1 MHTRTLKTKILETS
15 PPTAQFHDKIT
26 KVIFSQIKRK
36 SSIQRQAKEIVR
48 KPDRSLFGKM
58 LIITQSKFAH
68 EGCAVT
74 SFSAIT
80 ALLK

>member
-36 SSIQRQAKEIVR
+36 STIQRQAKEIVR
-48 KPDRSLFGKM
+48 KPDRGLFGKM

-68 EGCAVT
+68 KGCAVT
-74 SFSAIT
+74 SFRAIT
-80 ALLK
+80 AVLK